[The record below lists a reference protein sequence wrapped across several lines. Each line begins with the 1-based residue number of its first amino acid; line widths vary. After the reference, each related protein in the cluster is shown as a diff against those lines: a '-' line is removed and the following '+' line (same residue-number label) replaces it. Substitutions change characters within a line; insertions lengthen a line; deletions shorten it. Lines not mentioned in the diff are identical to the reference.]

1 MDVNNF
7 SLQDSYMQIPPV
19 TRAWLT
25 GVVAVTVG
33 SRFGVVPLANLAL
46 DLGLVFKRLQLW
58 RLVTSF
64 FFLGPLDL
72 SWLIN
77 LFMMCARGG
86 GGGGSVFLFC
96 VRGARQAPHSA
107 AHPFAFPPAT
117 HLLPPLRPQLQTQ
130 RGL

>member
-7 SLQDSYMQIPPV
+7 SLQESYMQIPPV

-33 SRFGVVPLANLAL
+33 SRFGLVPLSNLAL
-46 DLGLVFKRLQLW
+46 DLGLVFQRLQLW

-77 LFMMCARGG
+77 LFMMCAGWK
-86 GGGGSVFLFC
+86 
-96 VRGARQAPHSA
+96 GAPSLASRPGLRSPCPLTPLHAPLC
-107 AHPFAFPPAT
+107 PRPRTTPA
-117 HLLPPLRPQLQTQ
+117 QLQAE